1 MFFLYLSER
10 INTWPFYQD
19 AAVTEDTKLRR
30 DLKELETTILMQANR
45 TLFSMTSITCSDKML
60 GKCWNSVK
68 IDDLVCVIMGCD
80 VPLILRLVEN
90 HFVIIRDYYVE
101 GIMEGEAMEFVKNG
115 KVEMREFCLY

>member
-30 DLKELETTILMQANR
+30 DLEELETTILMQANR